1 MPNTE
6 RQHNFLENSNFLC
19 LISRFSLSSLE
30 ISMGKKEKTEVG
42 TEVGKGV
49 KNNPTHIWSY
59 LCGIPL

>member
-49 KNNPTHIWSY
+49 KNNPTHI
-59 LCGIPL
+59 